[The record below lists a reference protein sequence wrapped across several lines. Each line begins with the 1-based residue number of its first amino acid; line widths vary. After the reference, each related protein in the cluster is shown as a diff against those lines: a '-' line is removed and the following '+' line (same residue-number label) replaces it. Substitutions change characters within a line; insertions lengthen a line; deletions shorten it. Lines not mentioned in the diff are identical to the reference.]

1 MQVLDFSVCVCVAH
15 SGVNVKDSPC
25 GSQAGTVIFVSV
37 THHSVLLTLVS
48 QVQTEVPGSP
58 IFVMEL
64 AKHARHL
71 EVQILADQY
80 GNAISLF
87 GRDCSVQRRHQK
99 IIEEAPAT
107 IATSDVFE
115 DMERVSW
122 PPSSDISSAV
132 SRSTC
137 QKDF

>member
-1 MQVLDFSVCVCVAH
+1 MAT
-15 SGVNVKDSPC
+15 SPKC
-25 GSQAGTVIFVSV
+25 
-37 THHSVLLTLVS
+37 TLS
-48 QVQTEVPGSP
+48 IQVQAEVPGSP
-58 IFVMEL
+58 IFVMQL

-107 IATSDVFE
+107 IATSDIFE
-115 DMERVSW
+115 DMENVQSV
-122 PPSSDISSAV
+122 DLYLKHGHMI
-132 SRSTC
+132 TL
-137 QKDF
+137 KINIK

>member
-1 MQVLDFSVCVCVAH
+1 MQ
-15 SGVNVKDSPC
+15 
-25 GSQAGTVIFVSV
+25 
-37 THHSVLLTLVS
+37 
-48 QVQTEVPGSP
+48 
-58 IFVMEL
+58 L

-115 DMERVSW
+115 DMEKVSLT
-122 PPSSDISSAV
+122 IM
-132 SRSTC
+132 STEHQI
-137 QKDF
+137 QKKSNVFLN

>member
-1 MQVLDFSVCVCVAH
+1 MQD
-15 SGVNVKDSPC
+15 
-25 GSQAGTVIFVSV
+25 V
-37 THHSVLLTLVS
+37 THYRIRFECIIRGPSGKMDSVRAKKVQTFRKGVLSIWWLQGFTLSLVL
-48 QVQTEVPGSP
+48 QVQAEVPGSP
-58 IFVMEL
+58 IFVMQL

-115 DMERVSW
+115 DMERVQ
-122 PPSSDISSAV
+122 PI
-132 SRSTC
+132 
-137 QKDF
+137 

>member
-1 MQVLDFSVCVCVAH
+1 MQ
-15 SGVNVKDSPC
+15 
-25 GSQAGTVIFVSV
+25 
-37 THHSVLLTLVS
+37 
-48 QVQTEVPGSP
+48 
-58 IFVMEL
+58 L

-115 DMERVSW
+115 DMEKVSLTIIRFSKSQMLLLYF
-122 PPSSDISSAV
+122 PKRKKKV
-132 SRSTC
+132 
-137 QKDF
+137 